1 MSGDSPSKLSRK
13 GLNMKQNLAD
23 SYLVG
28 KNLSKRK
35 TEYTKETGV
44 ITGLEKMK

>member
-28 KNLSKRK
+28 KNLSKR
-35 TEYTKETGV
+35 ENRVYQRDRCYYGS
-44 ITGLEKMK
+44 